1 MFSGF
6 PARFSK
12 DSDGG
17 GILVTFPDIPEA
29 ITESE
34 TLEEAM
40 AEAKDCLLAALG
52 GYVADNRRLPQASKP
67 KRGQR
72 LIQLRPLH
80 AAKLA
85 LYQAM
90 KGQKLT
96 RVAFADKL
104 GVSEGAVRRLLD
116 LDHASRLDHV
126 ERALEALGKR
136 LVVVVED
143 AA

>member
-12 DSDGG
+12 DPDDGG
-17 GILVTFPDIPEA
+17 IVVTFPDIPEA
-29 ITESE
+29 VTEGE

-40 AEAKDCLLAALG
+40 IEARDCLLAALG
-52 GYVADNRRLPQASKP
+52 GYVATNCELPEASKP

-72 LIQLRPLH
+72 LIQLRPLY

-90 KGQKLT
+90 KKQKLT
-96 RVAFADKL
+96 RVAFAAKL

-126 ERALEALGKR
+126 ERALEVLGKR
-136 LVVVVED
+136 LVIVVED